1 MLKMSE
7 RQINLRGHDLVL
19 SVDELWWRC
28 FALGT
33 MNTALELEAFLR
45 GTAWPTRHEYNV
57 IAVARVSGRNRAD
70 AVHPVHRGRRVGCR
84 VAPQVGGDSCAK
96 SVVPPPK
103 GYRCLTPTRVP
114 SAATK
119 RPSGPRQSR

>member
-57 IAVARVSGRNRAD
+57 LAVALNEYLVEIGLTQCIPYIEDDGSVAVSRPR
-70 AVHPVHRGRRVGCR
+70 
-84 VAPQVGGDSCAK
+84 
-96 SVVPPPK
+96 
-103 GYRCLTPTRVP
+103 
-114 SAATK
+114 SAAI
-119 RPSGPRQSR
+119 RAPNPSSLLPRDIGA